1 MARHR
6 VQRRFFPRYVTSRG
20 EHVIRSRLIARA
32 GNEEDYIVVSL
43 VRTRDL
49 GFLKS
54 LRRTNVMLSR
64 CKRGMYICSSRA
76 FLINGRGADS
86 LAGKMAAHF
95 GDPAW
100 ISMADLEGGNY

>member
-1 MARHR
+1 MVH
-6 VQRRFFPRYVTSRG
+6 F
-20 EHVIRSRLIARA
+20 A
-32 GNEEDYIVVSL
+32 GNEEDHIIISVVRSDN
-43 VRTRDL
+43 V
-49 GFLKS
+49 GFLKN
-54 LRRTNVMLSR
+54 RRRSNVMLSR

>member
-1 MARHR
+1 M
-6 VQRRFFPRYVTSRG
+6 TSRG
-20 EHVIRSRLIARA
+20 ERVIRSRLIARA